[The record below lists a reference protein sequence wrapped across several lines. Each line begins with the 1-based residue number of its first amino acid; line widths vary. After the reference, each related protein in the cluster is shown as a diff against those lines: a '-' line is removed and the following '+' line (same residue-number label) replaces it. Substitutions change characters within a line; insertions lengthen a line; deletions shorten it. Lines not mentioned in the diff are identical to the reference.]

1 MTAAAAVKTRKDETD
16 VERFSRELQEKAAA
30 DGDARETRN
39 SETREAREARE
50 ADEQKDAAKLQQL
63 GRVEE
68 IRASL
73 GRNYENYAQSVDQA
87 VTRLRAM
94 VGPAT
99 DPDVKKAAEAVA
111 DAFDIT
117 VTNKGLTQPKLAKG
131 AKNPF
136 ERDTDE

>member
-1 MTAAAAVKTRKDETD
+1 MSTATAVRTKDESD
-16 VERFSRELQEKAAA
+16 VVRMSRELRERAAS
-30 DGDARETRN
+30 DAQARKQRD
-39 SETREAREARE
+39 ETREDREARE
-50 ADEQKDAAKLQQL
+50 ADEQKAAAKLQQL

-99 DPDVKKAAEAVA
+99 DPEVKKAAEAVA

-117 VTNKGLTQPKLAKG
+117 VTNKGLTQPKLPKG
-131 AKNPF
+131 AKDPF
-136 ERDTDE
+136 EHNGD

>member
-1 MTAAAAVKTRKDETD
+1 MPTAAAVRTKDESD
-16 VERFSRELQEKAAA
+16 VVRFAREVRERAAS
-30 DGDARETRN
+30 DGDLRKQRD
-39 SETREAREARE
+39 ETREDREARE
-50 ADEQKDAAKLQQL
+50 ADAQKEAAKLQQL

-94 VGPAT
+94 VGPST
-99 DPDVKKAAEAVA
+99 DPEVKKAAEAVA

-117 VTNKGLTQPKLAKG
+117 VTNKGLWQPKLPKG
-131 AKNPF
+131 AKSPF
-136 ERDTDE
+136 EPAGD